1 MLSIQ
6 NPFRKQGKPE
16 VQGLSRNS
24 KDEEEEEEDEEED
37 EEDDDDDEHAANVD
51 GAYDPAEYESL
62 NVSAEVKELFSFIMR
77 YTPQSVELDQELRP
91 FVPDLIPAVGDID
104 AFLKVSRPDD
114 QPDTLGLTVLDE
126 PSACQTDPS
135 VLDLQL
141 RALSKEAHTSKSAVV
156 KRLTDPDKNP
166 KEIDSWIASVQELH
180 RARPPPT
187 VHYSRNMPDIESLMQ
202 EWPPE
207 YEELLK
213 EVRLPSADLDCSL
226 EEYATLVCVLM
237 DIPVYK
243 SKLVQSLHV
252 LFTLYAEF
260 KNSQHFSALA
270 MENKL
275 DNDANDDADR
285 LVL

>member
-6 NPFRKQGKPE
+6 NPFRKQAKPE

-24 KDEEEEEEDEEED
+24 KDEEEEDEDEEED
-37 EEDDDDDEHAANVD
+37 EEDDDDDEQAANVD

-62 NVSAEVKELFSFIMR
+62 NVSAEVKELFGFIMR

-126 PSACQTDPS
+126 PSASQTDPS

-141 RALSKEAHTSKSAVV
+141 RALSKDTHTSKSAVV
-156 KRLTDPDKNP
+156 KRLSDPDKNP
-166 KEIDSWIASVQELH
+166 KEIDSWIASVRELH
-180 RARPPPT
+180 LASPPPT

-226 EEYATLVCVLM
+226 EEYATLVC
-237 DIPVYK
+237 
-243 SKLVQSLHV
+243 
-252 LFTLYAEF
+252 
-260 KNSQHFSALA
+260 
-270 MENKL
+270 
-275 DNDANDDADR
+275 
-285 LVL
+285 